1 MSIHGTENMS
11 SDQINFELQ
20 RGGRFVKYLYTVS
33 VILLSYK
40 RSEVYL
46 IKAGESSM
54 SKGLGFALISMVL
67 GWWGIP
73 WRPVYT
79 IQSLVCDLR
88 GGEDITSQVWS
99 VAKSAQAG
107 T

>member
-1 MSIHGTENMS
+1 VSIHGTENMS

-20 RGGRFVKYLYTVS
+20 RGGRFVRYLYTVS

-40 RSEVYL
+40 KSEVYL

-54 SKGLGFALISMVL
+54 SKGLGFALVSLIF
-67 GWWGIP
+67 GWSGIP
-73 WRPVYT
+73 WGPIYT
-79 IQSLVCDLR
+79 IQSLACDIG
-88 GGEDITSQVWS
+88 GGEDITSQVWN
-99 VAKSAQAG
+99 VAKGARAG